1 MALGVSWNKNLH
13 WPLVLAGWTVLA
25 LYIGKL
31 AWTGIGTLGWLY
43 CQCKETELC
52 WHFQSLLMALMC
64 VLALTLASWLGTV
77 LAILMLLNSFWV
89 SVGTT
94 ITTKTYIGK
103 LARQAELVPTV
114 LVVQVEVLAHFSW
127 WPRGNLKA
135 AVTWSWK
142 ANLNIYGEESHG
154 YL

>member
-1 MALGVSWNKNLH
+1 
-13 WPLVLAGWTVLA
+13 
-25 LYIGKL
+25 
-31 AWTGIGTLGWLY
+31 
-43 CQCKETELC
+43 
-52 WHFQSLLMALMC
+52 MALMC

-127 WPRGNLKA
+127 
-135 AVTWSWK
+135 
-142 ANLNIYGEESHG
+142 
-154 YL
+154 